1 MTPVMTM
8 VHRLNETSDYDATLL
23 QKKQNGGL
31 VLGRLLVAVSEIANN
46 ETLGCGDGARIVGNN
61 GQDGGQEVNHLH

>member
-23 QKKQNGGL
+23 QKKQNEGL
-31 VLGRLLVAVSEIANN
+31 VLGRLLVAVREIANN
-46 ETLGCGDGARIVGNN
+46 ETLGF
-61 GQDGGQEVNHLH
+61 

>member
-23 QKKQNGGL
+23 QKKQNEGL
-31 VLGRLLVAVSEIANN
+31 VLGRLLVDVREFANN
-46 ETLGCGDGARIVGNN
+46 ETLGF
-61 GQDGGQEVNHLH
+61 

>member
-31 VLGRLLVAVSEIANN
+31 VWGRLLVAVSEI
-46 ETLGCGDGARIVGNN
+46 ARIVGNN